1 MLKNKA
7 FFFLIHLLVW
17 SILLLF
23 PIVSIEKTASLLKND
38 LIKLIVYLCSG
49 IATIGFYYFN
59 YYIAIPNYLFKNKYL
74 LFLLFSIIFVAIC
87 IVFTRFL
94 LFSYFINSYN
104 LSHSHPHLLPN
115 YIWRFIFIFIVA
127 FSMRFYQ
134 KMKQIEVEQI
144 LTELTNLKAQINPHF
159 LFNTLNGI
167 YGLALTKSDKTAD
180 YISKLSSMMRYSLL
194 EISAEKVP
202 LENEINY
209 LKNYIELQKIRL
221 TETTIV
227 NFTVEGQIDSQQIP
241 PLLFINFIENS
252 FKYGVSNEVQTEI
265 KIALIVE
272 ENAISVY
279 IKNDKVNQNA
289 VPTSHEMGLKN
300 VKRRL
305 NLIFGNN
312 YSLEIQN
319 KQKTFEVNL
328 KIHKIC

>member
-23 PIVSIEKTASLLKND
+23 PLVAIEKTASLLIND
-38 LIKLIVYLCSG
+38 HTKLIVYLCSG

-74 LFLLFSIIFVAIC
+74 LFLLLTIIFVTSC

-94 LFSYFINSYN
+94 LVSSFTNSYN

-115 YIWRFIFIFIVA
+115 YIWRFVFIFIVA
-127 FSMRFYQ
+127 FSIRFYQ

-180 YISKLSSMMRYSLL
+180 YISKLSSMMRYSLS

-209 LKNYIELQKIRL
+209 LKNYIALQKIRL
-221 TETTIV
+221 TTSTIV
-227 NFTVEGQIDSQQIP
+227 NFTVEGQIDSQKIP

-252 FKYGVSNEVQTEI
+252 FKYGVSNEMQTEI

-319 KQKTFEVNL
+319 KQTTFEVNL